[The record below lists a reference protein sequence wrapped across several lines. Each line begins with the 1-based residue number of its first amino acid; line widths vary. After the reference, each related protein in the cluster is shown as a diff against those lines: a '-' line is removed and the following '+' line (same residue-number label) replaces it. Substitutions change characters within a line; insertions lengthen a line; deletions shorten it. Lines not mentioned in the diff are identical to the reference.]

1 MANFLLVVR
10 ERIPRQKVAHAEEV
24 VEHFLW
30 FAATPELVHT
40 DKYTV
45 NYIAKVGDPGVLK
58 PEFAYATYAWLT
70 RDIAPS
76 GVMGDPNPSTTEKG
90 LAWCEEMSTRVAA
103 ALMEMHAY
111 ENLLK
116 L

>member
-76 GVMGDPNPSTTEKG
+76 GVMGDPNPSTAEKG
-90 LAWCEEMSTRVAA
+90 LAWCDEMSTRVAQ
-103 ALMEMHAY
+103 ALTEMHTY